1 MVLNLGVRVDTDN
14 QVVAH
19 SLGLTKSIEVTYI
32 SIKEEQVGP
41 RWLDDDE
48 SWLPFILRVMM
59 NAAGW
64 LFWLMGTDQSA

>member
-14 QVVAH
+14 QVVTH
-19 SLGLTKSIEVTYI
+19 SLGLTKSVEVAYI
-32 SIKEEQVGP
+32 SVKEGQVGP

-48 SWLPFILRVMM
+48 LPFILRPMM